1 MSKWFNVTHLAIN
14 NPDLQENLKQMY
26 VYCDIIDPQI
36 VGSNALKL
44 LRVIPNQ
51 VERDQKQSK

>member
-1 MSKWFNVTHLAIN
+1 MGFGEELVHKYMSKWFNVTHLAIN

-26 VYCDIIDPQI
+26 VYCDIIDPQM

-44 LRVIPNQ
+44 LCHTQ
-51 VERDQKQSK
+51 